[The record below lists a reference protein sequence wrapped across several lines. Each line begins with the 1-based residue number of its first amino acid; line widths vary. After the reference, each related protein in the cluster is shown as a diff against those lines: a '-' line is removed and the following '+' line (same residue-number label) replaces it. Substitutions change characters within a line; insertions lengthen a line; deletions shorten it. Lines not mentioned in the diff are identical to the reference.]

1 MSLRQVSSRT
11 HVHVHVKLPSRQDAR
26 PPVPWRHTVEG
37 ADQSNTKFGFSP
49 HKSITP
55 PLSPT
60 PLFSR
65 SLPEPFSRPQFS
77 SPPPRRLSPRRRR
90 SSVVSCPARAGLQG
104 TARPDATGGRTAG
117 TGSSCSSSNTP
128 ASSGHQ
134 WYLVLIRTPQWP
146 SMHLRVAAD
155 AGGLGLQRE
164 RAHVV
169 CAELLDCLT
178 EGSLGVCVAT
188 LAARY

>member
-1 MSLRQVSSRT
+1 VTTYRVWSGSRADGVVASSSFLSSRT

-134 WYLVLIRTPQWP
+134 WSSVVISGHRWSSVVIGGYQRSSVVISGPQW
-146 SMHLRVAAD
+146 SS
-155 AGGLGLQRE
+155 
-164 RAHVV
+164 VV
-169 CAELLDCLT
+169 ISGT
-178 EGSLGVCVAT
+178 
-188 LAARY
+188 